1 MLFEASSAM
10 TVKEKAVPAGT
21 DAAAETVKC
30 VAGPADAMEAGS
42 AAAHSIISVAI
53 AARATLRR
61 INNDVGTESSPQ
73 HELTKRR
80 EFAGRN

>member
-1 MLFEASSAM
+1 M

-21 DAAAETVKC
+21 DAAAETEKC

-61 INNDVGTESSPQ
+61 NAMINNDVGTESSPQ
-73 HELTKRR
+73 HELAKRR